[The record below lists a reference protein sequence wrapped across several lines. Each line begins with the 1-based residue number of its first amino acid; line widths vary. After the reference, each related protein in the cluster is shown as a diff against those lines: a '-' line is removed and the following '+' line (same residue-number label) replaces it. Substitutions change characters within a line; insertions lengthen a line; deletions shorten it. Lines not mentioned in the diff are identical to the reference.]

1 MSMLFVDFNQFNIS
15 REYNITQDEMSMLDM
30 VETFGDIP
38 DETLYGIWIDLY
50 IEQDTNSTIEGF

>member
-1 MSMLFVDFNQFNIS
+1 MLFVDFNQFNIS